1 MKNKKEKT
9 TVKKHRLRN
18 GLIFLVAALVL
29 GGCAIKPSPLT
40 LDEIKTRAD
49 ADLATAFSGQE
60 PVDGPITLYE
70 AMARAILYNL
80 DHKTALMERAVANQ
94 HINVA
99 RYELLPD
106 LAVSAGYN
114 QRSDYYGA
122 YSRALTGPS
131 AGQESLTMSTSQ
143 EKSMGTADVTMMWNV
158 LDFGVSY
165 AKARQQA
172 DNYMIIEEQRRKS
185 VQAIMQEVRYA
196 YWRAQGAQNLIQTM
210 TGILKRTESALE
222 RADQIVTEKI
232 QPLQV
237 SLQYQQALLE
247 NIRLI
252 KNLIRE
258 MSTAR
263 NELAMLMNLPPGTPF
278 TLSAVD
284 WTTLEIPRISLSL
297 EQLEETALTFRPELR
312 QEDYKLRISVLEARK
327 AILSM
332 LPGVNLNFGYDYDSN
347 QFLYTNNWASVGA
360 AVSMNIFELCTGKAR
375 YEAAK
380 TMQDLDKMRRQAM
393 TMAVLTQV
401 HLAFGQYKE
410 TLDEFRVNKQLSDV
424 CQRLQHLLETNE
436 IAGKGDELE
445 VILSATHALVARMRH
460 HLIYAQLQNAM
471 GRIYNSAGI
480 DLAPE
485 VVQGKRIQELALALE
500 QSMTHV
506 ETLHKQ
512 AGQKSE

>member
-1 MKNKKEKT
+1 MNLIR
-9 TVKKHRLRN
+9 V
-18 GLIFLVAALVL
+18 GLILIFTVIAL

-40 LDEIKTRAD
+40 MDEIKDRAN
-49 ADLATAFSGQE
+49 ADLSTAFSGQE

-80 DHKTALMERAVANQ
+80 DHKTTLMERALANQ

-122 YSRALTGPS
+122 YSRALTGPN
-131 AGQESLTMSTSQ
+131 AGKPSLIMSTSQ

-165 AKARQQA
+165 AKAQQQA
-172 DNYMIIEEQRRKS
+172 DNYMIIEEQRRKA

-196 YWRAQGAQNLIQTM
+196 YWRAQGAQNLIQVM
-210 TGILKRTESALE
+210 TGILKRTKSALE
-222 RADQIVTEKI
+222 RADQIVKEKI

-247 NIRLI
+247 NIRLV

-263 NELAMLMNLPPGTPF
+263 NELATLMNLPPGAPF

-284 WTTLEIPRISLSL
+284 WTTLEIPKIALSL
-297 EQLEETALTFRPELR
+297 KQLEETALIFRPELR

-332 LPGVNLNFGYDYDSN
+332 LPGMNINFGYDYDSN
-347 QFLYTNNWASVGA
+347 EFLYTNNWASVGA
-360 AVSMNIFELCTGKAR
+360 AVSMNIFELFTGKAR
-375 YEAAK
+375 YETAK
-380 TMQDLDKMRRQAM
+380 TMQELDKIRRQAM

-401 HLAFGQYKE
+401 HLAFRQYKE
-410 TLDEFRVNKQLSDV
+410 TLDEFRVNKKLSDV
-424 CQRLQHLLETNE
+424 CLRLQHLLETNE

-445 VILSATHALVARMRH
+445 VILSATHALVAQMRH

-471 GRIYNSAGI
+471 GRIYSSAGI

-485 VVQGKRIQELALALE
+485 EVQGNRIPDIALALE

-506 ETLHKQ
+506 ETLHQ
-512 AGQKSE
+512 